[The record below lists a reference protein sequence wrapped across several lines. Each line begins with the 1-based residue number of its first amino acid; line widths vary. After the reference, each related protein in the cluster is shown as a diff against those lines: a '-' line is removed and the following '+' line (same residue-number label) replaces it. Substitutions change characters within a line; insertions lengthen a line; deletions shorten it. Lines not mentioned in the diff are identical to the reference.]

1 VSDHERV
8 PHSFCSVGPSC
19 DFVMLSRLVT
29 RILLIWHCASNYS
42 GNYTE
47 KAEISLI
54 TPSATRL
61 EASLPTQPEADVY
74 RSCLSFEVKVMEVSN
89 PGAVQ
94 TGGEGLML
102 DRCVLCTGVLHHAH
116 KVAQLDGRP
125 PQQPLYHQASR
136 EFNEDV
142 LAPSELTSGMYEVL
156 LYTLYNPDS
165 EIDITL
171 VGKVTVSLYV
181 PELVLPAT
189 VPQLVTHPVEDRASG
204 IARFQAHSD
213 PRVAMAEWLAHFKR
227 CCESLVPTAGSPGIG
242 DARTSVI
249 TELRRLLQVLVSPAL
264 AETSMH
270 TQIVSYLQHSG
281 RFDVAGCVVPALQE
295 YFEDWLTSDALS
307 ALMNCDDANNGDTT
321 RTGAGSAPSSPSR
334 PSSRPSSPT
343 WGSGSNAGSPAKY
356 GTGAASPGNKSSA
369 RKALRSGAAGVYV
382 RPAYGNIQDAPWDE
396 LEAAASCLR
405 LLRGLAYTGRDSR
418 GGAPATAEKTSSDE
432 GSLTE
437 GHTAD
442 GSLDATALA
451 EVAADLANAVF
462 RQLSRV
468 LQVWST
474 WYAAVKDQVK
484 TCKGQVKLGQDAVER
499 LQRGVTAACIL
510 LACVPALSADAQGGL
525 LALCSDVRSFVAEI
539 ASAAMIED
547 TLDAGAEEEWR
558 TWTGEHLTAT
568 LGRLLRLVLRYT
580 YPDHDS
586 AGALPQCVECVTTS
600 LCALHDAALLPSS
613 RWGLLVTLTE
623 GTSLLCARLSQR
635 LASYAVNDDT
645 DDLAAALGY
654 SLTLWGKA
662 EPEQEAPK
670 VKIAEPPT
678 SAARKATRR
687 ASALTMFGLD
697 ATVDFN
703 AAASSPTP
711 TRNPSE
717 TLWDRAELS
726 PTFKAG
732 DIAGAGLFDREEAH
746 RSMLTTAGAQAGDA
760 VLYYLQENSAY
771 VQCVQAVVLCLQ
783 ALQPGPATAAQK
795 GASLA
800 PAKGK
805 AMPTSTAQQ
814 DTVGVLTALQSIMD
828 TVEDIGNALLRG
840 RVLNPTLLKV
850 WF

>member
-8 PHSFCSVGPSC
+8 PHSFCSVGPSR

-29 RILLIWHCASNYS
+29 RIILNWHCASNYS

-54 TPSATRL
+54 TPSASRL

-74 RSCLSFEVKVMEVSN
+74 RSCLSFEVKVMEVYN
-89 PGAVQ
+89 PDA
-94 TGGEGLML
+94 TDGEGLRL

-116 KVAQLDGRP
+116 KVAELDGRP
-125 PQQPLYHQASR
+125 PLQPLYQQTSR
-136 EFNEDV
+136 EVNDDV
-142 LAPSELTSGMYEVL
+142 LTPSELTSGMYEVL

-181 PELVLPAT
+181 PELALPAT
-189 VPQLVTHPVEDRASG
+189 VPQLVTLPTDRTFNTAT
-204 IARFQAHSD
+204 FQAHSD

-227 CCESLVPTAGSPGIG
+227 CCESLVPTAGSPSNE

-249 TELRRLLQVLVSPAL
+249 AELRSLLQVLATPAL
-264 AETSMH
+264 VETAMH
-270 TQIVSYLQHSG
+270 TQVVSYLQHSG
-281 RFDVAGCVVPALQE
+281 RFDITGCVVPALQE
-295 YFEDWLTSDALS
+295 YFEEWLTSDALS
-307 ALMNCDDANNGDTT
+307 ALMNCEDADNADTT
-321 RTGAGSAPSSPSR
+321 GTGAGSAPSSPSR
-334 PSSRPSSPT
+334 PPSRPSSPT

-369 RKALRSGAAGVYV
+369 RKTLRSGAAGVYV
-382 RPAYGNIQDAPWDE
+382 RPAYDNIQDAPWDE

-405 LLRGLAYTGRDSR
+405 LLRSLAYTERGSR
-418 GGAPATAEKTSSDE
+418 GAATAEKASSDE
-432 GSLTE
+432 DSLTE

-442 GSLDATALA
+442 DSLDATALA

-462 RQLSRV
+462 RQLSR
-468 LQVWST
+468 LLRIWST
-474 WYAAVKDQVK
+474 WYAAVKDQVR

-499 LQRGVTAACIL
+499 LQRGASAACIL
-510 LACVPALSADAQGGL
+510 LACVPALSADAQSSL
-525 LALCSDVRSFVAEI
+525 LALCCDVRSFVAEI

-558 TWTGEHLTAT
+558 TWTGEHLTDT

-586 AGALPQCVECVTTS
+586 AGALPQCVESVTTS
-600 LCALHDAALLPSS
+600 LCALQEAALLPSS

-623 GTSLLCARLSQR
+623 GTALLCSRLSQR

-703 AAASSPTP
+703 AAASLPTP
-711 TRNPSE
+711 TRNASE

-732 DIAGAGLFDREEAH
+732 DIAGAGLFDHEETQ
-746 RSMLTTAGAQAGDA
+746 RSMLTSAGAHAGDA
-760 VLYYLQENSAY
+760 VLCYLQENSAY

-783 ALQPGPATAAQK
+783 ALQPGPAATAQK

-828 TVEDIGNALLRG
+828 TVQDIGNALLWG

-850 WF
+850 WFCI

>member
-1 VSDHERV
+1 LCVLV
-8 PHSFCSVGPSC
+8 VTCVALFCSDDSFREISMISP
-19 DFVMLSRLVT
+19 FVACTLF
-29 RILLIWHCASNYS
+29 IWYHIVNHV

-54 TPSATRL
+54 TPSASRL
-61 EASLPTQPEADVY
+61 ESSLPTSPEVDVY

-89 PGAVQ
+89 PGAAQ
-94 TGGEGLML
+94 TGGDGLSL

-116 KVAQLDGRP
+116 KVAELDGRP
-125 PQQPLYHQASR
+125 PLQPLYQQASS
-136 EFNEDV
+136 EVNEDV
-142 LAPSELTSGMYEVL
+142 LTPSELTSGMYEVL

-181 PELVLPAT
+181 PELALPAT
-189 VPQLVTHPVEDRASG
+189 VPQLVAHTADRAFD
-204 IARFQAHSD
+204 AAMFEAYSD

-227 CCESLVPTAGSPGIG
+227 CCEGLVPTSGSPGKG
-242 DARTSVI
+242 DARAGVI
-249 TELRRLLQVLVSPAL
+249 TELRGLLQVLVSPAL

-270 TQIVSYLQHSG
+270 AQIVSYLKHSG
-281 RFDVAGCVVPALQE
+281 RFDIAGCVVPALQE

-307 ALMNCDDANNGDTT
+307 ALMNCEDADNGDTT
-321 RTGAGSAPSSPSR
+321 GTGGGSAPSSPSR

-343 WGSGSNAGSPAKY
+343 WGSGSNAGSPVKY
-356 GTGAASPGNKSSA
+356 GTGAASPGNRSSA

-382 RPAYGNIQDAPWDE
+382 RPAYEGVKDLPWDE

-405 LLRGLAYTGRDSR
+405 LLRGLAYTKRDSR
-418 GGAPATAEKTSSDE
+418 GAATTEKASSDE

-442 GSLDATALA
+442 DSLDATALA
-451 EVAADLANAVF
+451 EVAADLANAMF
-462 RQLSRV
+462 RKLAR
-468 LQVWST
+468 LLHVWST
-474 WYAAVKDQVK
+474 WYAAVKHRVQ

-499 LQRGVTAACIL
+499 LQRGASAACIL
-510 LACVPALSADAQGGL
+510 LACVPALSADAQSSL
-525 LALCSDVRSFVAEI
+525 LALCCDVRSFVAEI

-547 TLDAGAEEEWR
+547 TPGAGLEEEWR

-586 AGALPQCVECVTTS
+586 AGALPQCVDCVTTS
-600 LCALHDAALLPSS
+600 LCALHEAALLPSS

-623 GTSLLCARLSQR
+623 GTSLLCARLIQR
-635 LASYAVNDDT
+635 LASYAVNDDAGDLT
-645 DDLAAALGY
+645 DALGY

-662 EPEQEAPK
+662 EPEEEAPK
-670 VKIAEPPT
+670 VKMAEPPT

-711 TRNPSE
+711 TRNASE
-717 TLWDRAELS
+717 TLWDRADLS
-726 PTFKAG
+726 PTFQVG
-732 DIAGAGLFDREEAH
+732 DIAGAGLFDREEAQ
-746 RSMLTTAGAQAGDA
+746 RSMLTSAGAHAGDA
-760 VLYYLQENSAY
+760 VLYYLHENAAY
-771 VQCVQAVVLCLQ
+771 VRCVQAVVLCLQ
-783 ALQPGPATAAQK
+783 ALQPSPATAAQK
-795 GASLA
+795 SASLA

-805 AMPTSTAQQ
+805 ATPTSTAQQ

-850 WF
+850 WFCI

>member
-1 VSDHERV
+1 
-8 PHSFCSVGPSC
+8 
-19 DFVMLSRLVT
+19 
-29 RILLIWHCASNYS
+29 
-42 GNYTE
+42 
-47 KAEISLI
+47 
-54 TPSATRL
+54 
-61 EASLPTQPEADVY
+61 VY

-89 PGAVQ
+89 PDAAQ

-116 KVAQLDGRP
+116 KVAELDGRP
-125 PQQPLYHQASR
+125 PLQPLYQQASR
-136 EFNEDV
+136 EANEDV
-142 LAPSELTSGMYEVL
+142 LTPSELTSGMYEVL

-181 PELVLPAT
+181 PELALPAT
-189 VPQLVTHPVEDRASG
+189 VPQLVAHTADRAFD
-204 IARFQAHSD
+204 AAKFEAYSD

-227 CCESLVPTAGSPGIG
+227 CCESLVPTAGSPGNG
-242 DARTSVI
+242 DTRAGVI
-249 TELRRLLQVLVSPAL
+249 TELRSLLQVLESPAL

-281 RFDVAGCVVPALQE
+281 RFDIAGCVVPALQE

-307 ALMNCDDANNGDTT
+307 ALMNCDVANNGDTIG
-321 RTGAGSAPSSPSR
+321 TGGGSAPSSPSR

-343 WGSGSNAGSPAKY
+343 WGSGSNAGSPTKY

-369 RKALRSGAAGVYV
+369 RKTLRSGAAGVYV
-382 RPAYGNIQDAPWDE
+382 RPAYDNIQDAPWDE

-405 LLRGLAYTGRDSR
+405 LLRGLAYTERDSR

-437 GHTAD
+437 DHTAD
-442 GSLDATALA
+442 DSLDATALT

-462 RQLSRV
+462 RQLSR
-468 LQVWST
+468 LLRVWST
-474 WYAAVKDQVK
+474 WFAAVKDQVK

-499 LQRGVTAACIL
+499 LQRGASAACIL
-510 LACVPALSADAQGGL
+510 LACVPALSADAQSSL

-547 TLDAGAEEEWR
+547 TLDAGLEEEWR

-568 LGRLLRLVLRYT
+568 LDRLLRLVVRYT
-580 YPDHDS
+580 HSDHDS
-586 AGALPQCVECVTTS
+586 AGTLPQCVECVTTS
-600 LCALHDAALLPSS
+600 LCALHEAALLPFS

-623 GTSLLCARLSQR
+623 GTSLLCSRLSQR
-635 LASYAVNDDT
+635 LASFAVHNDAEDLT
-645 DDLAAALGY
+645 DALGY
-654 SLTLWGKA
+654 SLTLWGNA

-703 AAASSPTP
+703 AADF
-711 TRNPSE
+711 TRSC
-717 TLWDRAELS
+717 TKRKKRVSQSA
-726 PTFKAG
+726 A
-732 DIAGAGLFDREEAH
+732 AAH
-746 RSMLTTAGAQAGDA
+746 L
-760 VLYYLQENSAY
+760 
-771 VQCVQAVVLCLQ
+771 
-783 ALQPGPATAAQK
+783 
-795 GASLA
+795 
-800 PAKGK
+800 
-805 AMPTSTAQQ
+805 
-814 DTVGVLTALQSIMD
+814 
-828 TVEDIGNALLRG
+828 
-840 RVLNPTLLKV
+840 
-850 WF
+850 